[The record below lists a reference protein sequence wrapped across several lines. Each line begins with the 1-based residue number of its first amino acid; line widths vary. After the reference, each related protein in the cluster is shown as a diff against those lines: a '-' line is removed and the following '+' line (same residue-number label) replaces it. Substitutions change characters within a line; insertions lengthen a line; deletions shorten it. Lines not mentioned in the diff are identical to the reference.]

1 MNNGNTWRF
10 TALPARF
17 LFVDAYA
24 VFSIIIFLF
33 HMSSWTLTFAIITI
47 FVLAIAERK
56 SLPPAAFA
64 LYLRAHL
71 GQMLAGGVRSL
82 PDFQTMK
89 SQL

>member
-33 HMSSWTLTFAIITI
+33 HMSTWTLAFAILTI

-89 SQL
+89 SKL

>member
-33 HMSSWTLTFAIITI
+33 HMSTWTLAFAILTI

-56 SLPPAAFA
+56 SLPPSFA

-89 SQL
+89 SKL